1 MAEAVIK
8 AELREKGTKGD
19 VKRLRR
25 EGKVPAVFYSSRD
38 KNLLLALDA
47 KEFRHLVFARTNIF
61 DLDVGKGRKKACIIR
76 EIQVDPVTDEILHV
90 DLLGIKASEKVTM
103 KVPVELIGE
112 SIGVKDFGGIL
123 EHHLREV
130 EISCLP
136 KDIPE
141 RIEVD
146 ISNLNVGE
154 SLTVADLEL
163 ENIEILMEP
172 EQTIVSVAH
181 PKRAE
186 EEEEVAE
193 EVEEGEAQPEAI
205 HGGEQ
210 EEGE

>member
-8 AELREKGTKGD
+8 AELREKGTKGEL
-19 VKRLRR
+19 KRLRQQ
-25 EGKVPAVFYSSRD
+25 GKVPAVFYSSRD

-47 KEFRHLVFARTNIF
+47 KEFRHLVFSRTNIF
-61 DLDVGKGRKKACIIR
+61 DLDVGKGRKKPCIIR
-76 EIQVDPVTDEILHV
+76 EIQIDPVTDEILHV

-103 KVPVELIGE
+103 KVPVELVGE

-123 EHHLREV
+123 EHHLREM

-141 RIEVD
+141 RIEID

-154 SLTVADLEL
+154 SISVADLTL
-163 ENIEILMEP
+163 EHIEILAEP

-186 EEEEVAE
+186 EEEVAE
-193 EVEEGEAQPEAI
+193 EVVEEGEAQPEAI
-205 HGGEQ
+205 HGGEK